1 MVQPEMPQLY
11 LKTLFK
17 EKQWQNLERI
27 QRLVKEKI

>member
-1 MVQPEMPQLY
+1 VMPEMPQLF